1 MINSIKIHIK
11 KKILI
16 AGGGGFVGKHLFFF
30 LKKKNI
36 FKIYNP
42 SRRSFDLSDLNVYK
56 NILITFQPNI
66 IIHLAARTVPTILTK
81 KEDRLQFR
89 NTTLPVINLVDS
101 LKFCTELEKIIFF
114 GSIEEYG
121 LSKLPFSE
129 KNPTI
134 PVSSYGKAKV
144 SALKYVKSKIKDN
157 KYNYIWIRPSLIFGK
172 KNNKKRFLGSLYYAL
187 KYKKRVKV
195 SINSQIRDFLYIND
209 LCRFIELLIVEHI
222 KIKENILNVTA
233 ENWINLN
240 TIFFYFQ
247 KKIQK
252 KFQKLLLIDYNK
264 KHLDYYSSGELLKEK
279 FKEFKFSKFKKSL
292 NFSFGLRY

>member
-1 MINSIKIHIK
+1 MIKSSKIHIK

-16 AGGGGFVGKHLFFF
+16 TGGGGFVGKSLFFF

-42 SRRSFDLSDLNVYK
+42 PRRSFDLSNFNVYK
-56 NILITFQPNI
+56 NILIRFQPNI
-66 IIHLAARTVPTILTK
+66 IIHLAARTEPAILTK
-81 KEDRLQFR
+81 TEDRLQFK

-129 KNPTI
+129 KNYPI
-134 PVSSYGKAKV
+134 PVSSYGKAKIN
-144 SALKYVKSKIKDN
+144 ALKYVKSKIKDN

-187 KYKKRVKV
+187 KYKKKVKV
-195 SINSQIRDFLYIND
+195 SINSQIRDFLYIDD
-209 LCRFIELLIVEHI
+209 LCRFIELLIVKNI

-240 TIFFYFQ
+240 SIFFYF
-247 KKIQK
+247 KTKIQNELH
-252 KFQKLLLIDYNK
+252 KLLLVDYNK
-264 KHLDYYSSGELLKEK
+264 KHLDYYSSGRLLRKKFQK
-279 FKEFKFSKFKKSL
+279 FKFTNFKKSL
-292 NFSFGLRY
+292 NLSLGFKY